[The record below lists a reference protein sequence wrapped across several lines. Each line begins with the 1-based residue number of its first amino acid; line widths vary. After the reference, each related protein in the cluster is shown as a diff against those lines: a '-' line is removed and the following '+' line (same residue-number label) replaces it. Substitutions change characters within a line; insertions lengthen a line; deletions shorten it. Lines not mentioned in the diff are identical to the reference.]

1 MAGTAQ
7 QTFNQAEDALRAGR
21 YAEALTGY
29 MQAVAAVP
37 SFWRARFRIGDALLS
52 SKAKTRALEVYKDCA
67 WYAMKAGL
75 PLEAL
80 LAIKM
85 ASFIDPAFH
94 DGIEILADLYS
105 AESDRVAEGAEPKP
119 PKLDTQVGPP
129 ERMTGEALLAHA
141 EKVATDFSML
151 GEGAAA
157 VPPIPLFSFLD
168 EASFGVVLASLQ
180 LRRFVKGQ
188 VIVQEGKPGDSF
200 FTIVSG
206 TVGVTRQ
213 LPNEQGVMRAVQLA
227 RLHHGAV
234 FGEMALISN
243 APRTATVT
251 AEEDCDVLELKRAA
265 LEEHAHRMKS
275 VTRALHDFTNER
287 LLTNLLAT
295 SPIFKPFPKS
305 VRAEIIKKFK
315 DFPVDAGDEL
325 IEEGEQGQ
333 GLFMIMK
340 GEVEVSKKGD
350 DGHRVRLAMLKEG
363 DVFGEIALLQDSPT
377 TATCKAATA
386 GQLLLLP
393 KGDFKA
399 TITRHPELK
408 AGLSKLTA
416 ERIQKTKS
424 MMAPEE
430 LMVVEDDDLVLL

>member
-1 MAGTAQ
+1 MAGTALS
-7 QTFNQAEDALRAGR
+7 TFNQAEDALRAGK

-29 MQAVAAVP
+29 MQAIAAVP
-37 SFWRARFRIGDALLS
+37 AYFRARFRVGDALLS
-52 SKAKTRALEVYKDCA
+52 SKAKNRALEVYKSCA

-85 ASFIDPAFH
+85 ASLIDPAFH
-94 DGIEILADLYS
+94 DGIAILADLYS
-105 AESDRVAEGAEPKP
+105 ADSERVAEGAELKAPR
-119 PKLDTQVGPP
+119 LDTQVGPP
-129 ERMTGEALLAHA
+129 ERMSGEQLLEHA
-141 EKVATDFSML
+141 QKVATDFSML
-151 GEGAAA
+151 GQEVGK

-168 EASFGVVLASLQ
+168 EESFAVVLASLQ

-188 VIVQEGKPGDSF
+188 VIVQESKPGDSF
-200 FTIVSG
+200 FIIVNG

-234 FGEMALISN
+234 FGEMALISS

-265 LEEHAHRMKS
+265 LQEHAHRLAS

-287 LLTNLLAT
+287 FLSNLLAT

-305 VRAEIIKKFK
+305 VRGEIIRKFK

-325 IEEGEQGQ
+325 IAEGEPGQ

-340 GEVEVSKKGD
+340 GEVEVSKKDG
-350 DGHRVRLAMLKEG
+350 DGHHVRLAMLKEG
-363 DVFGEIALLQDSPT
+363 DVFGEIALLQDTPT

-408 AGLSKLTA
+408 DGLSKLTA
-416 ERIQKTKS
+416 ERLEKTKS
-424 MMAPEE
+424 MMSPDE
-430 LMVVEDDDLVLL
+430 LMVVEDDDLVMI